1 MNERGFIQSVK
12 SIVCSSVKCND
23 KIVGCKWDT
32 LTKHASCK
40 IVEWNFPGLGV
51 KKGETYIVTN
61 YAHLKNMRLYAL
73 RGPKLVL
80 TQMYDNFIMGFSPTS
95 C

>member
-1 MNERGFIQSVK
+1 
-12 SIVCSSVKCND
+12 
-23 KIVGCKWDT
+23 
-32 LTKHASCK
+32 
-40 IVEWNFPGLGV
+40 V

>member
-1 MNERGFIQSVK
+1 MWLGLKRNRKKSYDSTKKFQAKWANNLPWAKGLMNERGFIQSVK

-40 IVEWNFPGLGV
+40 IVE
-51 KKGETYIVTN
+51 
-61 YAHLKNMRLYAL
+61 
-73 RGPKLVL
+73 
-80 TQMYDNFIMGFSPTS
+80 
-95 C
+95 